1 VHESVDSDPPVAISF
16 EQFGE
21 RFLRSAVTAERITA
35 GVASLAGR
43 VIEFGPV
50 NVAPA
55 GLIKVSAQGT
65 VGQPDVAPREATGEP
80 AAFDLALPVDL
91 DLQIDLG
98 LDRARFHAD
107 VRVNLRLTARAVAP
121 LAIYIDIENPTRR
134 NVDVDLR
141 AEGMRASVLQVVGR
155 VDGEIRKAVS
165 RYVAREITKPEMQ
178 ARRLVDVAA
187 ALGAYRHG

>member
-1 VHESVDSDPPVAISF
+1 MPDTVETDEPVAISF
-16 EQFGE
+16 AQFGE
-21 RFLRSAVTAERITA
+21 RFLRSAVRAERIEQ

-43 VIEFGPV
+43 RIEFGPV

-65 VGQPDVAPREATGEP
+65 VGEPRVTSREGGEP

-98 LDRARFHAD
+98 LDRARYHAD
-107 VRVNLRLTARAVAP
+107 VAVNLCLTARPVAP
-121 LAIYIDIENPTRR
+121 LAVYIDIEQPTRR
-134 NVDVDLR
+134 NVDVHLR
-141 AEGMRASVLQVVGR
+141 ADGMRASVLQVVGR

-187 ALGAYRHG
+187 ALAAYRHR